1 MVSFSNFRWIMN
13 ALGLIFGLAACSGSS
28 TEPLTTSA
36 IQPVE
41 VSVPAPTTSAP
52 AATTIPVTTEPATTV
67 APTATAPTTTAPYGG
82 RFTDRQVAAIEGY
95 LDASEA
101 FRRSMGSPDAPDIEA
116 LTRTHDDES
125 LADNLGFLQNA
136 SDRGAHTNYRGGT
149 RPSVEIYEIIE
160 RADTDLEIV
169 LCLID
174 DVDVYDGE
182 TLTEAMTWALAWQV
196 RMTERDGTWILRAAR
211 PGESRED
218 VACPEP

>member
-1 MVSFSNFRWIMN
+1 MN

-82 RFTDRQVAAIEGY
+82 RFTDQQVAAIEGY
-95 LDASEA
+95 LDASETERQGMTA
-101 FRRSMGSPDAPDIEA
+101 PAAPDLEA
-116 LTRTHDDES
+116 FSRTHDTGSME
-125 LADNLGFLQNA
+125 DNLGFLQDA
-136 SDRGAHTNYRGGT
+136 VDIGIRVEYRGGT
-149 RPSVEIYEIIE
+149 RPLVEIYDVIE
-160 RADTDLEIV
+160 REDGDIEIA

-174 DVDVYDGE
+174 DIDVYENDVLSE
-182 TLTEAMTWALAWQV
+182 STSRALIWQAL
-196 RMTERDGTWILRAAR
+196 MTEREGDWILYASR
-211 PGESRED
+211 PGDSREG
-218 VACPEP
+218 VPCPGP

>member
-1 MVSFSNFRWIMN
+1 MN
-13 ALGLIFGLAACSGSS
+13 ALGLIFGLAACLGSS

-101 FRRSMGSPDAPDIEA
+101 FRRNIGTPETPDTGGLAS
-116 LTRTHDDES
+116 THDDES
-125 LADNLGFLQNA
+125 LAEHLGYLA
-136 SDRGAHTNYRGGT
+136 EAAGLGVRYEYRGGA
-149 RPSVEIYEIIE
+149 RPAVEIYAVVDREDGDI
-160 RADTDLEIV
+160 EIV
-169 LCLID
+169 LCLVD
-174 DVDVYDGE
+174 DLDIYE
-182 TLTEAMTWALAWQV
+182 AEQLTESVTWALAWQV
-196 RMTERDGTWILRAAR
+196 LMTERAGSWILSAR
-211 PGESRED
+211 RSGESREN
-218 VACPEP
+218 APCPEP